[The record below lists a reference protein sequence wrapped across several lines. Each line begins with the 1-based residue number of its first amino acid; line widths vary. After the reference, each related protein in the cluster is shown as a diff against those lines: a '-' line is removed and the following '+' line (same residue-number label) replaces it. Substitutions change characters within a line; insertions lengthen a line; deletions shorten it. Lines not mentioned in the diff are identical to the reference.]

1 MRLARNL
8 IIERCRRALAATAL
22 AVGVVCLLASA
33 AQARCTGQLILLKLT
48 ASHPDVMRQVRAA
61 ADKIVNTEA
70 ILWRVE
76 RPGLAASYL
85 FGTMHVSDKR
95 VMAMPK
101 AARAALDRARLVALE
116 IADMSPGAMMR
127 GIQNVPQLMVYTD
140 GSRLDQKLT
149 AAEFAQVKAVLAKSG
164 MPAQMAAVIR
174 PWMVGIALA
183 VPLCEQ
189 QRIASGETALDA
201 FIAEVARKNK
211 VPVVGLETIE
221 SQLQSLAGV
230 PEADQLAM
238 LRVSLA
244 HIDKREDLFET
255 LIQSYMKRDL
265 GLVLELS
272 KGLARI
278 AGLKASGFAGF
289 SRELIA
295 KRNHEMFE
303 RSVAHV
309 EKGNSFIAVGAA
321 HLIGDTGL
329 VALFRKA
336 GFTVTAVD

>member
-1 MRLARNL
+1 MNEPGQA
-8 IIERCRRALAATAL
+8 E
-22 AVGVVCLLASA
+22 GQSGSLLW
-33 AQARCTGQLILLKLT
+33 
-48 ASHPDVMRQVRAA
+48 
-61 ADKIVNTEA
+61 KISGNDLDEPSF
-70 ILWRVE
+70 L
-76 RPGLAASYL
+76 Y
-85 FGTMHVSDKR
+85 GTMHVSDKR
-95 VMAMPK
+95 IMAMPK
-101 AARAALDRARLVALE
+101 AAREALDRARLVALE
-116 IADMSPGAMMR
+116 IADMSPGAMMKA
-127 GIQNVPQLMVYTD
+127 IQKVPQLMVYTD
-140 GSRLDQKLT
+140 GSRLDQKLS
-149 AAEFAQVKAVLAKSG
+149 ASEFAQVKGLLSTSG

-174 PWMVGIALA
+174 PWMVSIALA
-183 VPLCEQ
+183 VPICEQ
-189 QRIASGETALDA
+189 QRMARGEKALDA
-201 FIAEVARKNK
+201 YIAEVAGKNK
-211 VPVVGLETIE
+211 VPVVGLETVE
-221 SQLQSLAGV
+221 AQLQSLAGV

-244 HIDKREDLFET
+244 FLDRREDLFET

-265 GLVLELS
+265 GVVLELS
-272 KGLARI
+272 KGMAKI

-295 KRNHEMFE
+295 KRNHTMFE